1 MNKQGE
7 QDPQFS
13 LDTTK
18 EIRKSKQDRA
28 NAKRKFTRKVIGF
41 RGMIDNENPFI
52 AIEEKFNDI
61 KDAYRQ
67 LENCNDSVN
76 VAINE
81 SGPHHLID
89 KMLEECDE
97 YMMDVETS
105 MDEIRTLFAS
115 RKKGRKYEVI

>member
-41 RGMIDNENPFI
+41 RDMIDNESPFI

-61 KDAYRQ
+61 KGHIA
-67 LENCNDSVN
+67 NWKI
-76 VAINE
+76 A
-81 SGPHHLID
+81 
-89 KMLEECDE
+89 M
-97 YMMDVETS
+97 TW
-105 MDEIRTLFAS
+105 
-115 RKKGRKYEVI
+115 